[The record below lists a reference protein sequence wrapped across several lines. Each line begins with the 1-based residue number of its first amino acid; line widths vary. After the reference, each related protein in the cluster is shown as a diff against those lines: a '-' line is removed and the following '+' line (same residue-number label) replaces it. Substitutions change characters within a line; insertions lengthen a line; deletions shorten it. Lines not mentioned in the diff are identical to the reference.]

1 MPIFFTQTKEHF
13 HFESRYPTEGTGEMI
28 SPSGFQGQSLWP
40 SEQLQSE
47 NALKSLVPQSIQL
60 SAAPRHE
67 TFSLVELEPIN
78 FEKVYPLCKDLLVN
92 PCHEML

>member
-47 NALKSLVPQSIQL
+47 NALKSLVPQSIQH

-78 FEKVYPLCKDLLVN
+78 IEKVYVLCKDLLAK